1 MSWRLSSTNLA
12 VYVNKRHLSPSLL
25 FRLAPPLSSW
35 IVSSLCQGSPP
46 SACCT
51 VAPNP
56 CWNLITTALFN
67 WNGIDER
74 GQEGDN
80 RACFIWSP
88 FLSFLSHSL
97 LLLLPLQGTDGIFFI
112 NVSACFFLLWWI
124 ESKEALRLFQITEG
138 VWKGGQG
145 YRENVR
151 IWEILRSRHS
161 II

>member
-12 VYVNKRHLSPSLL
+12 VYGNKWHSSPSLL
-25 FRLAPPLSSW
+25 VRLAPPLSPW

-46 SACCT
+46 SAHRT

-56 CWNLITTALFN
+56 CWNLITTTLFN
-67 WNGIDER
+67 WNGIDEG

-88 FLSFLSHSL
+88 SLSL
-97 LLLLPLQGTDGIFFI
+97 LSYSLSLLLPLQGTDGIFFPFS
-112 NVSACFFLLWWI
+112 VSACFFLLWWI

-138 VWKGGQG
+138 VRKGGQG
-145 YRENVR
+145 
-151 IWEILRSRHS
+151 
-161 II
+161 

>member
-1 MSWRLSSTNLA
+1 MSWRLSGTNVA

-35 IVSSLCQGSPP
+35 IVSSLCQGCPP
-46 SACCT
+46 SAHRA

-67 WNGIDER
+67 WNGIDE
-74 GQEGDN
+74 GEQEGDN

-88 FLSFLSHSL
+88 SLSFLFHSL
-97 LLLLPLQGTDGIFFI
+97 SLLFTPARHRWYFFFI

-138 VWKGGQG
+138 VRKEGQG
-145 YRENVR
+145 
-151 IWEILRSRHS
+151 
-161 II
+161 